1 MFAKAFHL
9 FQHRMELEEK
19 GPHPNITE
27 FVKPISN
34 GLRGADQASGCSPVR
49 SNMTSWVSIR
59 PRHHSLPVN
68 TSNCFFKAHAMQPGM
83 FFLGGGDRV
92 PADHERADTKLHLA
106 SLFSRIGTDLID

>member
-1 MFAKAFHL
+1 MRAGEGTSPPHVLAAGHKERFAVFEERNHLFTKAFHL

-49 SNMTSWVSIR
+49 SNMTSRVSIR
-59 PRHHSLPVN
+59 QRHHR
-68 TSNCFFKAHAMQPGM
+68 FFQI
-83 FFLGGGDRV
+83 
-92 PADHERADTKLHLA
+92 
-106 SLFSRIGTDLID
+106 LF